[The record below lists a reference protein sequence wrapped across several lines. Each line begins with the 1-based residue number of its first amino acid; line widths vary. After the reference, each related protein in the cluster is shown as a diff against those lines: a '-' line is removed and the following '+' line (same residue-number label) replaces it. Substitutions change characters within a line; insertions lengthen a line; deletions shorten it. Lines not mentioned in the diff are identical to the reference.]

1 MAKIFMWLC
10 IFGCIAAFGLL
21 AVGVAGWGT
30 AQAMR
35 EADPATAMQ
44 RAEEARHQA
53 EINRVKEAQARN
65 MASAT
70 ADVVAVVKLPFALTL
85 SALCILA
92 ALGVWGYM
100 QLKALHVRQF
110 IEVAGIP
117 VSRPLAY
124 QGATLPMAADRVHL
138 LGLADVEHAKRAGL
152 FPAPVAGSKAT
163 NVYKE
168 GNQAARVDAPALPAT
183 ETPPAL
189 AAPVAVPSLAETLR
203 LAAPGQVV
211 IGYKADGSPVLAD
224 LDGIG
229 ATLIVGERGTGKT
242 TGMAMLAAQ
251 LAARLQARL
260 WIIDRHG
267 RLPQSLTTRLAAFR
281 PALAYD
287 PAVELRQIETVLDM
301 WEAEIED
308 RLAGRGGSPWALLI
322 DEANSFSAAAATRPI
337 AQRIGAL
344 SARVANEGRKLQM
357 GVVAGAQIANTRS
370 LAGSFPYTVSTFVA
384 YLVNPVTIYPYL
396 PADYANMAQGLERG
410 QAVALHLGGVDVVRV
425 PRAEPDDIQAAA
437 RYLPARAI
445 GGGASDSAAW
455 DAPAPHAPVAPP
467 PAQAE
472 PFAGLTGEHARL
484 LTLALAD
491 FDGSFPV
498 GRVFEA
504 VRPDISKDRV
514 GAIAA
519 DLERMGMLTAPGENT
534 RGGQVA
540 RRVTDAGRAFVDGL
554 SAHRPVGP
562 SAEGEDSHV

>member
-1 MAKIFMWLC
+1 MAKIIMWLC
-10 IFGCIAAFGLL
+10 IFGFVAAFGLL

-53 EINRVKEAQARN
+53 EINRVKEAQAREW
-65 MASAT
+65 ATAT
-70 ADVVAVVKLPFALTL
+70 ADVVNVVKLPFALTL

-100 QLKALHVRQF
+100 QLKALHAQQF
-110 IEVAGIP
+110 VEVAGIP

-124 QGATLPMAADRVHL
+124 QGATLGMAADRVHL
-138 LGLADVEHAKRAGL
+138 RGLADIEAARQPVL
-152 FPAPVAGSKAT
+152 PAPVAGSKMTINLRPGPVAT
-163 NVYKE
+163 PT
-168 GNQAARVDAPALPAT
+168 GPALPAPDAAPALP
-183 ETPPAL
+183 
-189 AAPVAVPSLAETLR
+189 APVAVPSLAETLR
-203 LAAPGQVV
+203 LAGPGQVV

-251 LAARLQARL
+251 LATRLEARL

-267 RLPQSLTTRLAAFR
+267 RLPQSLVARLAPLR

-287 PAVELRQIETVLDM
+287 PAVELRQISTVLDM

-344 SARVANEGRKLQM
+344 SARIANEGRKLQM

-370 LAGSFPYTVSTFVA
+370 LSGSFPYTVSTFVA
-384 YLVNPVTIYPYL
+384 YRVNPVTIYPYL

-425 PRAEPDDIQAAA
+425 PRAEPDDIQQAAA
-437 RYLPARAI
+437 LLPARV
-445 GGGASDSAAW
+445 GGGASDDRAWLDPVGWRPVATPPPPVAA
-455 DAPAPHAPVAPP
+455 APP
-467 PAQAE
+467 PPPTNQ
-472 PFAGLTGEHARL
+472 LQ
-484 LTLALAD
+484 
-491 FDGSFPV
+491 PV
-498 GRVFEA
+498 GDNQLDNSARIRELYAQGINKTAICREVFGYKDGATWAAVEA
-504 VRPDISKDRV
+504 
-514 GAIAA
+514 A
-519 DLERMGMLTAPGENT
+519 LNE
-534 RGGQVA
+534 
-540 RRVTDAGRAFVDGL
+540 
-554 SAHRPVGP
+554 
-562 SAEGEDSHV
+562 EDNDDE